1 MRPADRAD
9 VARRPS
15 AALAAVVLPGVL
27 PSVLPGVAPLGRLL
41 LERVVEQAF
50 QALDAP
56 VGPATVEHDRFVG
69 DTCLGE

>member
-27 PSVLPGVAPLGRLL
+27 PSVAPLGRLL